1 MGEAIDYK
9 LIKLTHEVLVFCRNK
24 LQENKDDTE
33 DRIKDCEDVN
43 ENLKSQLTAIT
54 QQLLNTEGEL
64 NLSKSE
70 LQNCRQEIEVRDF
83 DRN

>member
-1 MGEAIDYK
+1 M
-9 LIKLTHEVLVFCRNK
+9 FSRNK

-33 DRIKDCEDVN
+33 DKIKDCEDVN

-64 NLSKSE
+64 NLSKTE
-70 LQNCRQEIEVRDF
+70 LLNCRQEIEVRGELGTYF
-83 DRN
+83 FTECFKIIFHLCRN